1 MYQSSTRK
9 NFLDILADPT
19 TIAILASIALHA
31 SIGAILPF
39 FTQPNQEAKKAG
51 PSTVKVVQLTPSELQ
66 RIPQAPQVPKP
77 QVLPSAKPTAP
88 IRPAATPPNTKFST
102 APQTIPFSPQRPSD
116 GTIFKAPTPTKPQ
129 TAVPQK
135 QPIVPDFDPENIF
148 KPKKSTTKPTPK
160 VSPPVKQPIVKRTKP
175 TPTPD
180 PDTATD
186 DNGGDNPPTADPSPN
201 SQQAQQP
208 PATPQPTPTTTPT
221 PQPSG
226 TPTGNNGGGYVQLA
240 LAKEIEYRK
249 KYPGLVVYLPRKL
262 VRPYPSGTLCP
273 KVEQPLIV
281 YYMVAFDKV
290 PDNPDNNI
298 LGDITAESLPDASVF
313 TNDSTPE
320 GIKLGTLAKDFAI
333 SEAKK
338 SERDRPAQDKSKR
351 VLYSYNVQFDP
362 TTCKK

>member
-9 NFLDILADPT
+9 NFLDILVDPT

-39 FTQPNQEAKKAG
+39 FTQPDKSAQKAG
-51 PSTVKVVQLTPSELQ
+51 PTTVKVVQLTPNELQ
-66 RIPQAPQVPKP
+66 RIPQAPQVPTP
-77 QVLPSAKPTAP
+77 QVLPSARPTAP
-88 IRPAATPPNTKFST
+88 SRPVATPPSTKFST
-102 APQTIPFSPQRPSD
+102 APQTVPFSPLQPSD

-129 TAVPQK
+129 KAVPQK
-135 QPIVPDFDPENIF
+135 QPVAPDFDPENIF
-148 KPKKSTTKPTPK
+148 KPTTKPTPK
-160 VSPPVKQPIVKRTKP
+160 VSPPVKPKPIVKKPKPAP
-175 TPTPD
+175 TPA

-201 SQQAQQP
+201 PRQAQQP
-208 PATPQPTPTTTPT
+208 PATPQPTPTPTPATTPT

-226 TPTGNNGGGYVQLA
+226 TPTNNSGGPRSA

-290 PDNPDNNI
+290 PDNPDNNV
-298 LGDITAESLPDASVF
+298 LGNITPESLDANVF
-313 TNDSTPE
+313 TNDNTPE
-320 GIKLGTLAKDFAI
+320 SIKLGTLAKDFAI
-333 SEAKK
+333 SEVKK
-338 SERDRPAQDKSKR
+338 SELDRPAQDKGKR
-351 VLYSYNVQFDP
+351 VLYSYNVSFDP